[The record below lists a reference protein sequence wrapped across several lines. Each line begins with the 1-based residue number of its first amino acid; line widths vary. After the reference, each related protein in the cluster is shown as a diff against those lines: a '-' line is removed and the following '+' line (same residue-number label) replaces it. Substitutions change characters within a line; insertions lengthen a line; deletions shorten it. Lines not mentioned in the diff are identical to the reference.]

1 MYTMKKYILLLTVWM
16 FSLQAEAQIRQAK
29 LQASGLTCALCAKA
43 VYANLESL
51 PFIQKIDTDLNGSA
65 FILEFNEKPI
75 DIDAI
80 RKKVEDAGFSV
91 AGLDL
96 TASFNNVEIEA
107 DKHINYQGMVFHFMG
122 SRKNTLNGE
131 HTVRVVDKNFILS
144 KEQKKMQ
151 GLTKMACYSTGMM
164 SDCCKA
170 EKASEPQ
177 RVYHLMAGS

>member
-1 MYTMKKYILLLTVWM
+1 MKKILWLLCLYL
-16 FSLQAEAQIRQAK
+16 FSIQAEAQIKQAK

-51 PFIQKIDTDLNGSA
+51 PFVKAIETDLNGSA
-65 FILEFNEKPI
+65 FILSFNEKQV

-91 AGLDL
+91 AGLDI
-96 TASFNNVEIEA
+96 TAHFNNIEIEA

-122 SRKNTLNGE
+122 SKKSILNGE
-131 HTVRVVDKNFILS
+131 QVIRVVDKSFILA
-144 KEQKKMQ
+144 KEQKKVQ
-151 GLTKMACYSTGMM
+151 GLTKMPCYATGFMAE
-164 SDCCKA
+164 CCKA

-177 RVYHLMAGS
+177 RVYHLILGS